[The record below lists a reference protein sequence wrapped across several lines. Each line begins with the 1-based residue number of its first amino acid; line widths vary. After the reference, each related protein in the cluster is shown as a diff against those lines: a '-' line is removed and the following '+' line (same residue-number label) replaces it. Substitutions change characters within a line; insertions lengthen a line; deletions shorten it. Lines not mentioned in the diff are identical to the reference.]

1 MPKVRATISCSLD
14 GFVAGPNQSVENPLG
29 ENGERLHDWMFATR
43 AGRAMLG
50 EEGGGTGID
59 NDIVAT
65 HNEGIGAA
73 IMGRNMFGPVRGA
86 WPDHDWTGWWG
97 ENPPFHHDVFVL
109 THHLRPS
116 VPMTG
121 GTTFHFIAAAPEE
134 ALRQAFSAADGQDVR
149 IAGGA
154 ATLRQF
160 LRSGLIDELILSVVP
175 ILLGSGKRLFDD
187 LGTLP
192 GYRVEALAGSP
203 AVSHMRITR
212 QISDQHRDT
221 AGG

>member
-1 MPKVRATISCSLD
+1 MPKVRANISISLD

-29 ENGERLHDWMFATR
+29 ENGERLHDWIFSTR
-43 AGRAMLG
+43 AGRAMMG

-59 NDIVAT
+59 NDLVAT
-65 HNEGIGAA
+65 QEDGIGAT

-109 THHLRPS
+109 THHPRPS
-116 VPMTG
+116 VPMAG
-121 GTTFHFIAAAPEE
+121 GTTFHFVDAAPEE
-134 ALRQAFSAADGQDVR
+134 ALQQAFAAAGGQDVR
-149 IAGGA
+149 IGGGA

-160 LRSGLIDELILSVVP
+160 FRDGLIDEMTLSVVP
-175 ILLGSGKRLFDD
+175 ILLGAGERLFDD

-192 GYRVEALAGSP
+192 GYQVAVLGSSP
-203 AVSHMRITR
+203 AASHLSIAR
-212 QISDQHRDT
+212 Q
-221 AGG
+221 